1 MNEFNKII
9 NWFSKNIFKIITLFI
24 SSIILYFLIIMLIPV
39 FQFLGFIVEIIND
52 FQEIFQELEKQID
65 EFKWEDGERKNLDD
79 KV

>member
-65 EFKWEDGERKNLDD
+65 EFKWKDGEHKNLDD